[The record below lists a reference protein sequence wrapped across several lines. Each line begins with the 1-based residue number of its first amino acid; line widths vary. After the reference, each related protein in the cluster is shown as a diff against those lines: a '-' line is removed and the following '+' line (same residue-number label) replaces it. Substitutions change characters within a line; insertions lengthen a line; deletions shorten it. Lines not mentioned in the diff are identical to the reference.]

1 MDIAWIVLTLI
12 FTILLLILLFNK
24 KGKNKPNREINFH
37 EKIVI
42 NELGNNKNN
51 TPSIRMSFANNDV
64 SLKEV
69 ITFFKSFE
77 LRLNNNGI
85 FEKKINAESVYYV
98 ANLNEPGYFKDD
110 QNIKGL
116 TFFYVAKNH
125 IFDRHVSDQMKKDSE
140 SVLNHFVGAY
150 LDNHSEDF

>member
-1 MDIAWIVLTLI
+1 MDIAWIALTLI
-12 FTILLLILLFNK
+12 FTVLLLILLFNK
-24 KGKNKPNREINFH
+24 KGKEKPNREINFH

-42 NELGNNKNN
+42 NELEENRNN
-51 TPSIRMSFANNDV
+51 TPSLRMSFTNNDV

-69 ITFFKSFE
+69 IKIFKSFG
-77 LRLNNNGI
+77 LLLNNKGI

-110 QNIKGL
+110 QNIKGF

-125 IFDRHVSDQMKKDSE
+125 IFDRNVSDQMKKDSE
-140 SVLNHFVGAY
+140 SVLNHFSGIY
-150 LDNHSEDF
+150 LDNHSK

>member
-1 MDIAWIVLTLI
+1 MDIAWIALTLI
-12 FTILLLILLFNK
+12 FTVLLLILLFNK
-24 KGKNKPNREINFH
+24 KGKEKPNREINFH

-42 NELGNNKNN
+42 NELEENRNN
-51 TPSIRMSFANNDV
+51 TPSLRMSFTNNDV

-69 ITFFKSFE
+69 VKIFKSFG
-77 LRLNNNGI
+77 LLLNNKGI

-110 QNIKGL
+110 QNIKGF

-125 IFDRHVSDQMKKDSE
+125 IFDRNVSDQMKKDSE
-140 SVLNHFVGAY
+140 SVLNHFSGVY
-150 LDNHSEDF
+150 LDNHSKEF

>member
-140 SVLNHFVGAY
+140 SVLNHFSGVY
-150 LDNHSEDF
+150 LDNHSKDF

>member
-1 MDIAWIVLTLI
+1 MDMAWIILTLI

-24 KGKNKPNREINFH
+24 KGKEKPNREINFH
-37 EKIVI
+37 ENIVI
-42 NELGNNKNN
+42 SELEENNNN
-51 TPSIRMSFANNDV
+51 TPSLRMSFANNDV

-69 ITFFKSFE
+69 INVFKSFG
-77 LRLNNNGI
+77 LVLNNKGV

-110 QNIKGL
+110 QNIKGF

-140 SVLNHFVGAY
+140 SVLNHFSGVY
-150 LDNHSEDF
+150 LDNHSKDF

>member
-1 MDIAWIVLTLI
+1 MDIAWIALTLI
-12 FTILLLILLFNK
+12 FTVLLLILLFNK
-24 KGKNKPNREINFH
+24 KGKEKTNREINFH

-42 NELGNNKNN
+42 NELEENRNN
-51 TPSIRMSFANNDV
+51 TPSLRMSFTNNDV

-69 ITFFKSFE
+69 IKIFKSFG
-77 LRLNNNGI
+77 LLLNNKGI
-85 FEKKINAESVYYV
+85 FEKKINAESEYYV

-140 SVLNHFVGAY
+140 SVLNHFSGVY
-150 LDNHSEDF
+150 LDNHSKEF

>member
-1 MDIAWIVLTLI
+1 MDIAWIALTLI
-12 FTILLLILLFNK
+12 FTVLLLILLFNK
-24 KGKNKPNREINFH
+24 KGKEKPNREINFH

-42 NELGNNKNN
+42 NELEENRNN
-51 TPSIRMSFANNDV
+51 TPSLRMSFTNNDV

-69 ITFFKSFE
+69 IKIFKSFG
-77 LRLNNNGI
+77 LLLNNKGI

-110 QNIKGL
+110 QNIKGF

-125 IFDRHVSDQMKKDSE
+125 IFDRHISDQMKKDSE
-140 SVLNHFVGAY
+140 SVLNHFSGVY
-150 LDNHSEDF
+150 LDNHSKEF

>member
-1 MDIAWIVLTLI
+1 MDIAWIALTLI
-12 FTILLLILLFNK
+12 FTVLLLILLFNK
-24 KGKNKPNREINFH
+24 KGKEKPNREINFH

-42 NELGNNKNN
+42 NELEENRNN
-51 TPSIRMSFANNDV
+51 TPSLRMSFTNNDV

-69 ITFFKSFE
+69 IKIFKSFG
-77 LRLNNNGI
+77 LLLNNKGI

-110 QNIKGL
+110 QNIKGF

-140 SVLNHFVGAY
+140 SVLNHFSGVY
-150 LDNHSEDF
+150 LDNHSKEF

>member
-1 MDIAWIVLTLI
+1 MDIAWIALTLI
-12 FTILLLILLFNK
+12 FTVLLLILLFNK
-24 KGKNKPNREINFH
+24 KGKEKPNREINFH

-42 NELGNNKNN
+42 NELEENRNN
-51 TPSIRMSFANNDV
+51 TPSLRMSFTNNDV

-69 ITFFKSFE
+69 VKIFKSFG
-77 LRLNNNGI
+77 LLLNNKGI

-110 QNIKGL
+110 QNIKGF

-125 IFDRHVSDQMKKDSE
+125 IFDRNVSDQMKKDSE
-140 SVLNHFVGAY
+140 SVLNHFSGIY
-150 LDNHSEDF
+150 LDNHSKEF

>member
-1 MDIAWIVLTLI
+1 MDIAWIALTLI
-12 FTILLLILLFNK
+12 FTVLLLILLFNK
-24 KGKNKPNREINFH
+24 KGKEKPNREISFH

-42 NELGNNKNN
+42 NELEENRNN
-51 TPSIRMSFANNDV
+51 TPSLRMAFTNDDV

-69 ITFFKSFE
+69 IKIFKS
-77 LRLNNNGI
+77 LGLLLNNKGI

-110 QNIKGL
+110 QNIKGF

-125 IFDRHVSDQMKKDSE
+125 IFDRNVSDQMKKDSE
-140 SVLNHFVGAY
+140 SVLNHFSGVY
-150 LDNHSEDF
+150 LDNHSKEF

>member
-1 MDIAWIVLTLI
+1 MDIAWIALTLI

-24 KGKNKPNREINFH
+24 KGKEKPNREINFH

-42 NELGNNKNN
+42 NELEENRNN
-51 TPSIRMSFANNDV
+51 TPSLRMSFTNNDV

-69 ITFFKSFE
+69 IKIFKSFG
-77 LRLNNNGI
+77 LLLNNKGI

-110 QNIKGL
+110 QNIKGF

-140 SVLNHFVGAY
+140 SVLNHFSGVY
-150 LDNHSEDF
+150 LDNHSKEF

>member
-42 NELGNNKNN
+42 NETGNNKNN

-140 SVLNHFVGAY
+140 SVLGHFVGAY

>member
-1 MDIAWIVLTLI
+1 MDIAWIALTLI
-12 FTILLLILLFNK
+12 FTVLLLILLFNK
-24 KGKNKPNREINFH
+24 KGKEKPNREINFH

-42 NELGNNKNN
+42 NELEENRNN
-51 TPSIRMSFANNDV
+51 TPSLRMSFTNNDV

-69 ITFFKSFE
+69 IKIFKSFG
-77 LRLNNNGI
+77 LLLNNKGI

-110 QNIKGL
+110 QNIKGF

-140 SVLNHFVGAY
+140 SVLNHFSGVY
-150 LDNHSEDF
+150 LDNPSKEF

>member
-1 MDIAWIVLTLI
+1 MDIAWIALTLI

-24 KGKNKPNREINFH
+24 KGKEKPNREINFH

-42 NELGNNKNN
+42 NELEENRNN
-51 TPSIRMSFANNDV
+51 TPSLRMAFTNDDV

-69 ITFFKSFE
+69 IKIFKS
-77 LRLNNNGI
+77 LGLLLNNKGI

-110 QNIKGL
+110 QNIKGF

-140 SVLNHFVGAY
+140 SVLNYFNGVY
-150 LDNHSEDF
+150 LDNHSKEF

>member
-1 MDIAWIVLTLI
+1 MDIAWIALTLI
-12 FTILLLILLFNK
+12 FTVLLLILLFNK
-24 KGKNKPNREINFH
+24 KGKEKPNREINFH

-42 NELGNNKNN
+42 NELEENRNN
-51 TPSIRMSFANNDV
+51 TPSLRMSFTNNDV

-69 ITFFKSFE
+69 IKIFKSFC
-77 LRLNNNGI
+77 LLLNNKGI

-110 QNIKGL
+110 QNIKGF

-140 SVLNHFVGAY
+140 SVLNHFSGVY
-150 LDNHSEDF
+150 LDNHSKEF

>member
-125 IFDRHVSDQMKKDSE
+125 IFDRYVSDQMKKDSE

>member
-12 FTILLLILLFNK
+12 FTILILILLFNK

-42 NELGNNKNN
+42 NELDKDN
-51 TPSIRMSFANNDV
+51 TPSLRMSFTNSDV

-69 ITFFKSFE
+69 ITLFKSLE
-77 LRLNNNGI
+77 LQLNNKGV
-85 FEKKINAESVYYV
+85 FEKKINAESSYYV

-110 QNIKGL
+110 QNIKGF

-140 SVLNHFVGAY
+140 IVLNHYSGVY
-150 LDNHSEDF
+150 LDNNSRDF

>member
-140 SVLNHFVGAY
+140 SVLNHFIGTY
-150 LDNHSEDF
+150 LDNHSEGF

>member
-1 MDIAWIVLTLI
+1 MDIAWIALTLI

-24 KGKNKPNREINFH
+24 KGKEKPNREINFH

-42 NELGNNKNN
+42 NELEENRNN
-51 TPSIRMSFANNDV
+51 TPSLRMSFTNNDV

-69 ITFFKSFE
+69 VKIFKSFG
-77 LRLNNNGI
+77 LLLNNKGI

-110 QNIKGL
+110 QNIKGF

-140 SVLNHFVGAY
+140 SVLNHFSGVY
-150 LDNHSEDF
+150 LDNHSKEF

>member
-51 TPSIRMSFANNDV
+51 TPSIRMSFENNDV

-69 ITFFKSFE
+69 TTFFKSFE

-110 QNIKGL
+110 QNIKGF

>member
-1 MDIAWIVLTLI
+1 MDIAWIALTLI
-12 FTILLLILLFNK
+12 FTVLLLILLFNK
-24 KGKNKPNREINFH
+24 KGKEKPNREINFH

-42 NELGNNKNN
+42 NELEENRNN
-51 TPSIRMSFANNDV
+51 TPSLRMSFTNNDV

-69 ITFFKSFE
+69 IKIFKSFG
-77 LRLNNNGI
+77 LLLNNKGI

-110 QNIKGL
+110 QNIKGF

-125 IFDRHVSDQMKKDSE
+125 IFDRNVSDQMKKDSE
-140 SVLNHFVGAY
+140 SVLNHFSGVY
-150 LDNHSEDF
+150 LDNHSKEF

>member
-1 MDIAWIVLTLI
+1 MDIAWIALTLI

-24 KGKNKPNREINFH
+24 KGKEKPNREINFH

-42 NELGNNKNN
+42 NDLEENRNN
-51 TPSIRMSFANNDV
+51 TPSLRMSFTNNDV

-69 ITFFKSFE
+69 VKIFKSFG
-77 LRLNNNGI
+77 LLLNNKGI

-110 QNIKGL
+110 QNIKGF

-140 SVLNHFVGAY
+140 SVLNHFSGVY
-150 LDNHSEDF
+150 LDNHSKEF

>member
-140 SVLNHFVGAY
+140 SVLNHFVGTY

>member
-140 SVLNHFVGAY
+140 SVLSHFFGAY
-150 LDNHSEDF
+150 LDSHSEDF

>member
-1 MDIAWIVLTLI
+1 MDIAWIALTLI

-24 KGKNKPNREINFH
+24 NGKEKPNREINFD

-42 NELGNNKNN
+42 SELEENKNN
-51 TPSIRMSFANNDV
+51 TPSLRMSFANNDL

-69 ITFFKSFE
+69 INVFKSFG
-77 LRLNNNGI
+77 LVLNNKGV
-85 FEKKINAESVYYV
+85 FEKKINTESVYYV

-110 QNIKGL
+110 QNIKGF

-140 SVLNHFVGAY
+140 SVLNHFSGVY
-150 LDNHSEDF
+150 LDNHSKDF

>member
-1 MDIAWIVLTLI
+1 MDIAWIALTLI
-12 FTILLLILLFNK
+12 FTVLLLILLFNK
-24 KGKNKPNREINFH
+24 KGKEKPNREINFH

-42 NELGNNKNN
+42 NDLEENRNN
-51 TPSIRMSFANNDV
+51 TPSLRMSFTNNDV

-69 ITFFKSFE
+69 IKIFKSFG
-77 LRLNNNGI
+77 LLLNNKGI

-110 QNIKGL
+110 QNIKGF

-140 SVLNHFVGAY
+140 SVLNHFSGVY
-150 LDNHSEDF
+150 LDNHSKEF